1 MELPLDYSYI
11 PMEDQL
17 MSEDMKFFV
26 SKSVMYSMEKRSIEI
41 LRINFELEEE
51 ESVEDYDFINDT
63 EK

>member
-17 MSEDMKFFV
+17 MSEDMTFFV
-26 SKSVMYSMEKRSIEI
+26 SKSVMYPMEKRSIEI